1 MDFTLEGLS
10 QSTANS
16 LPVLVLLVTGLVLM
30 LLDAFKQ
37 RQALPWVAGVGLVI
51 SGAWALMSQPV
62 GGDIVFFGMLD
73 VGEMASYVH
82 LFLCLSGLF
91 TLFFVQDYFGRQ
103 GKNLSD
109 VYALIVFAV
118 LGMVLL
124 ANAKDLLMTFIG
136 LETMSMCLYIFAS
149 LYKMDPKSNESGLK
163 YFLLGSFA
171 SAFML
176 FGIALIYGASGY
188 AIIGDGGVEKMV
200 SGSTQFTTISE
211 QFTAIQDLYNQGNV
225 LKMTLAN
232 RQVILLIAAALIMV
246 GFFFKVAAFPF
257 HNWTPDVYEGA
268 PTPLAGFM
276 ATGSKLAAFVAL
288 GHVML
293 DLGFLNPEGL
303 IDGTKIKWILAAVAL
318 LTMVYGNIVAARQT
332 NLKRM
337 LAYSSIAHS
346 GYVLLGLCAGEAGF
360 AAAIFYMFI
369 YMLMNIGAFGL
380 VGMAESEYSDT
391 NIDSWKGIGNKAPLF
406 AGALAVF
413 LLSLA
418 GIPPL
423 AGFMAKYLVF
433 ISAIQAELTLLAIIG
448 ILSSVI
454 GAYYYLKVIGV
465 MFFHK
470 DEEPKLAL
478 KFGTGPIIAVAVLV
492 ILIVLYG
499 VFPSMLMNP
508 LGI

>member
-1 MDFTLEGLS
+1 MNFTLEGLS

-16 LPVLVLLVTGLVLM
+16 LPVLALLATGLILM

-37 RQALPWVAGVGLVI
+37 RQALPWVAGIGLI
-51 SGAWALMSQPV
+51 ASGAWALVSQPA
-62 GGDIVFFGMLD
+62 GGDVIFFGMLD
-73 VGEMASYVH
+73 VGQMASYVH
-82 LFLCLSGLF
+82 VFLCLSGLF
-91 TLFFVQDYFGRQ
+91 TLFFVKDYFGRH
-103 GKNLSD
+103 GRMISD

-188 AIIGDGGVEKMV
+188 AVIGEGGIEKVV
-200 SGSTQFTTISE
+200 SGSTQFAAISE
-211 QFTAIQDLYNQGNV
+211 QIAYIQDLYSQGMT
-225 LKMTLAN
+225 LKMSMAS
-232 RQVILLIAAALIMV
+232 REIILIIAAALIMV

-303 IDGTKIKWILAAVAL
+303 IDGAKMKWLLAGVAL

-332 NLKRM
+332 NIKRM

-369 YMLMNIGAFGL
+369 YLLMNIGAFGL
-380 VGMAESEYSDT
+380 VGMAESEYPDT
-391 NIDSWKGIGNKAPLF
+391 NIESWRGIGNKAPLF
-406 AGALAVF
+406 AGALAIF
-413 LLSLA
+413 MLSLA

-433 ISAIQAELTLLAIIG
+433 ISAIRAELTLLAIIG

-454 GAYYYLKVIGV
+454 GAYYYLRVV
-465 MFFHK
+465 VTMFFNK
-470 DEEPKLAL
+470 EEEPSFTL
-478 KFGTGPIIAVAVLV
+478 KFGTGPIIAAAVLV

-499 VFPSMLMNP
+499 IFPSMLMNP
-508 LGI
+508 LSV

>member
-16 LPVLVLLVTGLVLM
+16 LPILVLLVTGLVLM

-37 RQALPWVAGVGLVI
+37 RQVLPWVAGVGLVI
-51 SGAWALMSQPV
+51 SAGWALMSQPE

-73 VGEMASYVH
+73 VGQMASYVH
-82 LFLCLSGLF
+82 LFLCISGLF
-91 TLFFVQDYFGRQ
+91 TLFFVKDYFGRH
-103 GKNLSD
+103 GRKISD

-136 LETMSMCLYIFAS
+136 LETMSMCLYIFAA
-149 LYKMDPKSNESGLK
+149 LYKMDPKSTESGLK

-188 AIIGDGGVEKMV
+188 AYETPDGKELMV
-200 SGSTQFTTISE
+200 SGSTQFEAIRTQLAS
-211 QFTAIQDLYNQGNV
+211 IQDLYNQGLT
-225 LKMTLAN
+225 LKMDLGS
-232 RQVILLIAAALIMV
+232 RQIVLIIAAALVMV

-288 GHVML
+288 GHVMIDL
-293 DLGFLNPEGL
+293 DFLNPEGL
-303 IDGTKIKWILAAVAL
+303 IDGAKIKWMLAGIAL

-332 NLKRM
+332 NIKRM

-369 YMLMNIGAFGL
+369 YLLMNIGAFGL
-380 VGMAESEYSDT
+380 VGMAESEYPDT
-391 NIDSWKGIGNKAPLF
+391 HIESWRGIGNKSPLF
-406 AGALAVF
+406 AGALAIF
-413 LLSLA
+413 MLSLA

-454 GAYYYLKVIGV
+454 GAYYYLKVV
-465 MFFHK
+465 ATMFFNK
-470 DEEPKLAL
+470 EEEPKFTL
-478 KFGTGPIIAVAVLV
+478 KFGTGPIIAAAVLV

-499 VFPSMLMNP
+499 IFPSMLMNP
-508 LGI
+508 LQV